1 MQLFQEAMAYDWSC
15 HTSVS
20 ASIKIVSPSNMYH
33 LRTASWFRPFEY
45 LQLAKFRTSLRETQ
59 LAVSFSDTRVET
71 FTAAGNQIETAVICA
86 RVHLEMQQSGS

>member
-1 MQLFQEAMAYDWSC
+1 MQLFQVAMAYDWPC

-20 ASIKIVSPSNMYH
+20 ASMKIVSPSNMH
-33 LRTASWFRPFEY
+33 HVRNATWFRLFDY

>member
-20 ASIKIVSPSNMYH
+20 ASMKIVSPSNMH
-33 LRTASWFRPFEY
+33 HVRNATWFRLFDY

>member
-1 MQLFQEAMAYDWSC
+1 MLLFQVVIAYDWPC

-20 ASIKIVSPSNMYH
+20 ASMKIVSPSNMH
-33 LRTASWFRPFEY
+33 HVRNATWFRPFDY

-86 RVHLEMQQSGS
+86 RVHLEMQQSES